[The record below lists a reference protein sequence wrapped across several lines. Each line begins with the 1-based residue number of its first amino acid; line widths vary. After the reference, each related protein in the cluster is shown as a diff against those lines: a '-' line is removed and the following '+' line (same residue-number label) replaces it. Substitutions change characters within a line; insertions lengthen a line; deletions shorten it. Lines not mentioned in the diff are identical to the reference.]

1 MDVKKIKKIS
11 IENKIPILRDKS
23 ADFIAK
29 ILIEKN
35 IDSILEIGSGMGYSS
50 AFFLSRKPDLKIV
63 SIEKDKDR

>member
-23 ADFIAK
+23 TDFIAK

-35 IDSILEIGSGMGYSS
+35 IVSILEIGSGMGYRSV
-50 AFFLSRKPDLKIV
+50 FFKSGAKR
-63 SIEKDKDR
+63 S